1 MKVVSYLIF
10 MEYTMLRSTQGQVI
24 EFVAKKSHLL
34 WSQMIG

>member
-24 EFVAKKSHLL
+24 EFVADVKRATYCGAK
-34 WSQMIG
+34 